1 MTPGHR
7 NCGNNKAGKN
17 YWKNKGL
24 EYAEHKLDALAH
36 EYLKMHDIVVELRKE
51 QEGKNVLNNVLTG
64 DNVKFAGSGN
74 KNNASRA

>member
-7 NCGNNKAGKN
+7 NCGNKNAGKN

-24 EYAEHKLDALAH
+24 EYAEQKLDALAH

-51 QEGKNVLNNVLTG
+51 QEGEKDELL
-64 DNVKFAGSGN
+64 
-74 KNNASRA
+74 